1 VDHLKRHPR
10 FQQLADYLASKE
22 PPGMLPGRQ
31 HVDPIELHRLL
42 PYIILVDV
50 VPADGRWRYRYRLI
64 GTAIVEKA
72 SIDVTGQWVED
83 VYPADA
89 ARAIAEAYDGVVRT
103 HVPHHWSYVI
113 RVPGR
118 EHIGFERV
126 IFPLARDGKTVDMLI
141 GIHAF
146 NDP

>member
-1 VDHLKRHPR
+1 VDTLKRHPR
-10 FQQLADYLASKE
+10 FQQLADYLASKA
-22 PPGMLPGRQ
+22 PPGLLPGRQ
-31 HVDPIELHRLL
+31 HVDPLEIHRLL

-50 VPADGRWRYRYRLI
+50 VPQDGRWRYRYRLI
-64 GTAIVEKA
+64 GTAIVEKVT
-72 SIDVTGQWVED
+72 IDVTGRWVED
-83 VYPADA
+83 VYPEDA
-89 ARAIAEAYDGVVRT
+89 AKEIIGAYDGVVRT
-103 HVPHHWSYVI
+103 HEPHFWSYVI

-126 IFPLARDGKTVDMLI
+126 IFPLASDGKTVDMLI